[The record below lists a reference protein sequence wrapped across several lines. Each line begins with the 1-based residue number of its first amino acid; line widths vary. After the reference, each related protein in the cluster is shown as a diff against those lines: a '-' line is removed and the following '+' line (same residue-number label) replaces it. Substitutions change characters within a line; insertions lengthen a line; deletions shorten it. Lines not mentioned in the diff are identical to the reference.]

1 MKKILLTLFFAG
13 LLSISYSQFYKNISS
28 SPKGF
33 SDSLNAIIK
42 AYASNYRGIQGE
54 LIEMQNG
61 VEIYKAFA
69 AIPGAQSARIFRFQS
84 KVDTTASW
92 QAIMCSGVSFKDA
105 SKIYRNLYNAVKKA
119 KINFNEPSAGGFYGE
134 MQPPEESM
142 RFIQSDLRSSST
154 GKIYQKLVVTIELTG
169 EFDEWEVKI
178 SISHKRDDSHYL

>member
-1 MKKILLTLFFAG
+1 MLTLF
-13 LLSISYSQFYKNISS
+13 LSFLFMMSYSQFYKNIIS

-33 SDSLNAIIK
+33 SDSLNVIVK
-42 AYASNYRGIQGE
+42 EYALNYRGIQGE
-54 LIEMQNG
+54 LLEMQNG

-69 AIPGAQSARIFRFQS
+69 SLPGAQSASIYRYQS

-92 QAIMCSGVSFKDA
+92 QAIMCSGVSFKEA
-105 SKIYRNLYNAVKKA
+105 SKIYRNLYNAVKKS

-134 MQPPEESM
+134 MQAPVESM

-169 EFDEWEVKI
+169 EFEDWEVKI
-178 SISHKRDDSHYL
+178 SISHKRDDSKYL